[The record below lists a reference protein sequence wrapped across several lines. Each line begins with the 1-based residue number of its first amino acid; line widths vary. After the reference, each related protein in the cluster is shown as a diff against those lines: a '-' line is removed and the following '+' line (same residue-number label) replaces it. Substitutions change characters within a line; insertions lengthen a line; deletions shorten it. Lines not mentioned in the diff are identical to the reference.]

1 MPPITNAEIPANK
14 NADDS
19 DSLNRTGLVF
29 ITASRRPALSART
42 ISKIPIA
49 KKAKARIYFHI
60 AIAYYYHSVR
70 IISSRIG
77 LLRLV

>member
-1 MPPITNAEIPANK
+1 
-14 NADDS
+14 
-19 DSLNRTGLVF
+19 
-29 ITASRRPALSART
+29 LSART

-60 AIAYYYHSVR
+60 AIAYYYHFVR

-77 LLRLV
+77 LLKLV